1 MRIKKLGEFMNQK
14 TNRMVW
20 GITGSGDKLIET
32 FNVMKELKEV
42 YKEKNEIDVYLSKAG
57 VLVSKYYKLNNKL
70 RNVFGRVLEEKD
82 ANTPFLTGQLQ
93 LGVFDF
99 FLIAPCTS
107 NTVAKLAHGI
117 ADTLLTNSA
126 LQALK
131 AYIPVYVMPVDYH
144 EGDIM
149 TTLPNGKKLKL
160 RVRKEDADNARKI
173 SEMDGVT
180 TFEEPEEIKK
190 IFIEKFGLP

>member
-1 MRIKKLGEFMNQK
+1 MNQK
-14 TNRMVW
+14 TNRVVW
-20 GITGSGDKLIET
+20 GITGCGDKLTET
-32 FNVMKELKEV
+32 FNVMKELKET
-42 YKEKNEIDVYLSKAG
+42 YEEKNEIDVYLSKAG

-70 RNVFGRVLEEKD
+70 KDVFGRVLEEKN

-144 EGDIM
+144 EGEIV

-190 IFIEKFGLP
+190 IFIEKFGPP